1 MGRVVLMA
9 REIVAGPSE
18 YMTFSGKLVDLLK
31 PKAGDVLLDDVAH
44 HLAMICRFGG
54 AVAEHYSIAGH
65 CVLVSKILE
74 MDYPDDRE
82 LQFAGLLH
90 DASEAYVGD
99 VVSPLKHQLPGY
111 APIEDRWMRE
121 IGAAFG
127 VDYKLFDDPRVH
139 RADDQAFGSEW
150 RDLFLRRPPLR
161 GAVMS
166 PLRVVA
172 APAAVAKVAFLAR
185 FGELHR
191 G

>member
-9 REIVAGPSE
+9 SEIVAGPSE
-18 YMTFSGKLVDLLK
+18 FMTFSGRLVDLLK
-31 PKAGDVLLDDVAH
+31 PEPSDVLLDDVAH
-44 HLAMICRFGG
+44 HLSMVCRFGG
-54 AVAEHYSIAGH
+54 ACPEHYSIASH
-65 CVLVSKILE
+65 CVLVSKILQ

-99 VVSPLKHQLPGY
+99 VVSPLKHRLPGY
-111 APIEDRWMRE
+111 APVEDRWMRA
-121 IGAAFG
+121 IGEAFA
-127 VDYKLFDDPRVH
+127 VDYKMFDDPRVH

-150 RDLFLRRPPLR
+150 RDLFPRRPPLR

-166 PLRVVA
+166 PVRVKAEPSV
-172 APAAVAKVAFLAR
+172 VAKVGFLAR
-185 FGELHR
+185 FGELRR